1 MSTQDKA
8 AGLLQLLQLRCLELL
23 RRDEAPCGTCLAG
36 QWPAPA
42 TPAEDKAKVL
52 SGTVETRKPRVQVI
66 KGGPRLVNRAC
77 PYPSHKEVK
86 VLDFKHKGTVEGT
99 ISQDK
104 EVDYQIKDKTGE
116 QAWRAYREQGMQA
129 SQAPVVSSGVQVKTG
144 QLQLLGQ
151 SSLASGQGQGQLT
164 QSGQGQQGL
173 GGYGPQL
180 SDPYQGQPYGLSS
193 QSTQQANPFATGA
206 TSAPTPTKQYNTPY
220 GGTAYGVTTS
230 AAPSAKMPQTAIASY
245 GGISVANMQ
254 RAGFGFANP
263 FSQPTGQTP
272 PVLPAPQQ
280 PAWTGPTQP
289 SPQPQAGQGQG
300 GANVN
305 SPSSVKVEPPQS
317 SRSSSAG
324 QQSYGGVQSYGL
336 NGNPYANSGERQPQ
350 GAGGM
355 NRSQPQGSS
364 ATNRGQ
370 QRNAGGGNGYSPRNP
385 RACYMCKA
393 TDHGVSDCPLMSM
406 LRNMAGQNATGTT
419 PVQGQVPSQQ

>member
-1 MSTQDKA
+1 MP
-8 AGLLQLLQLRCLELL
+8 G
-23 RRDEAPCGTCLAG
+23 APTE
-36 QWPAPA
+36 APA

-336 NGNPYANSGERQPQ
+336 NGNPYANSGERQPVF
-350 GAGGM
+350 GM
-355 NRSQPQGSS
+355 PSS
-364 ATNRGQ
+364 IKNA
-370 QRNAGGGNGYSPRNP
+370 RNAGGGNGYSPRNP